1 MDGENVTAQ
10 GIDEMCEDGQRG
22 ERKGQ
27 SIGTA
32 RILDWPKTRP
42 TLFPSQIYA
51 LHLGSLSLSIF
62 LPAKQYDSHV

>member
-27 SIGTA
+27 SI
-32 RILDWPKTRP
+32 LRP
-42 TLFPSQIYA
+42 VYLIGRKLVQRCFPHKYMRSTLA
-51 LHLGSLSLSIF
+51 LSLSIF